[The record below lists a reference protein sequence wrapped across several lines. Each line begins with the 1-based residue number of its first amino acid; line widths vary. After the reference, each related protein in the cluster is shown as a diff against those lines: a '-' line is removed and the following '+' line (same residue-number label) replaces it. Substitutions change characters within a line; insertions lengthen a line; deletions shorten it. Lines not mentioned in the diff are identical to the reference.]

1 MDNSFKDLVRKRF
14 SQQYRG
20 KNIIWSI
27 ALNEVKTYFNIKKI
41 DPEIEK
47 EIITWYVKQDKLFI
61 KTMDQNLK
69 IEIFKDKS
77 NITKNINKK
86 LWQMGYKTEIN
97 DIILK

>member
-1 MDNSFKDLVRKRF
+1 MDNFKDLLRKRF

-20 KNIIWSI
+20 KNMIWSI

-47 EIITWYVKQDKLFI
+47 ETITWYIKQDKLFI
-61 KTMDQNLK
+61 KTMDQTLK
-69 IEIFKDKS
+69 IQVFKDKS
-77 NITKNINKK
+77 NIIRKINEK
-86 LWQMGYKTEIN
+86 LGELGYKVEIR

>member
-1 MDNSFKDLVRKRF
+1 MDNLKDLIRKRF

-27 ALNEVKTYFNIKKI
+27 AVNELKEYLNIKKI
-41 DPEIEK
+41 DPETEK

-61 KTMDQNLK
+61 KTLNQILK
-69 IEIFKDKS
+69 IEIFKRKS
-77 NITKNINKK
+77 DILNEINKK
-86 LWQMGYKTEIN
+86 LHEVGYKPEIS

>member
-1 MDNSFKDLVRKRF
+1 MDNFKDLIRKRF

-27 ALNEVKTYFNIKKI
+27 SLNEIKAYLNIKKT

-47 EIITWYVKQDKLFI
+47 EVITWYVKQDKLFI
-61 KTMDQNLK
+61 KTIDQQFK
-69 IEIFKDKS
+69 IQIFKEKS
-77 NITKNINKK
+77 DIIKKINKK
-86 LWQMGYKTEIN
+86 LNEVGYDLEIN